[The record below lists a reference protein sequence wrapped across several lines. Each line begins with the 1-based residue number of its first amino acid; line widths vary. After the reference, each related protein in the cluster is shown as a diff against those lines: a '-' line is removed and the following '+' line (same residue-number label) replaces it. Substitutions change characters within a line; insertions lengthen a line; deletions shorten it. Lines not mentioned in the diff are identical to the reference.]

1 VKGIRPPL
9 WSHLT
14 AADLPAALRNP
25 PDRYRPVPWLAWTG
39 DLDWPVLQRQ
49 LADMRDK
56 GITEF
61 FLFPIYGMELPYMSA
76 AYWERVRQTLEFCRA
91 NGMKCWVYDEYN
103 WPSGVCAGMLLRD
116 HPEACEEILWMQPV
130 GDDETP
136 SPLPMEATESGGVRW
151 GIAKAAETRINVQ
164 GCDWL
169 NAMPGYLAVLDK
181 EACRR
186 FIESTHDRY
195 LSEARE
201 SFPETIPGFFTDEPG
216 AHTRAAGGWIG
227 LPYAPHLFAD
237 FEARFG
243 YDLRERLSDLLA
255 DSPEARR
262 TRCHYWRWAAES
274 FGEAYSAQQRAWCD
288 AHGVALTGHCL
299 GEDSLLTHVRM
310 SGDLWE
316 ALKHFTVP
324 GIDVLANA
332 DGFTYPERTSFYGPI
347 DRRAFHLTCKYV
359 HGVVRHCGAREML
372 SEAYGVCDWGM
383 NLFRQKRGFSYQV
396 ALGVTLF
403 NDNSLVTSIAD
414 FRKYSIAGKHFTQP
428 WWRHYR
434 QYADYNARLAALH
447 AEGEPVADVAV
458 LFPRSTLWALSD
470 SALYR
475 GDWFRAPDGHPVGEL
490 QTFIYD
496 LLDELVRGLYHFDF
510 IFEPVLADAEV
521 RGIGGPADAD
531 GDHGRAARATAEL
544 VTQHARYRA
553 LVVPSASDLPQTCMD
568 VIVRFAQVGG
578 VVILAG
584 DVPEREVNTQAD
596 LRGAAAQALQG
607 TRAAQVAASGRAVC
621 EALAPNAHRPVTLS
635 GADAREFVCSWR
647 RLADTDFVFVA
658 NMAERPVEVTLST
671 DLPSP
676 IAVLDP
682 DTLEAYR
689 PRADGGG
696 FPWHFAPWQAFVI
709 VSGAAAEPDVLAG
722 AGAPAAPLW
731 LLPQRIE
738 TPDGDWD
745 FALEPGNMLRLKCE
759 VRPDPGNRG
768 AAEGWHRDTGAEGWI
783 SPEGRWL
790 PEPIKPGD
798 APWYWMRARVT
809 CEAGALPQHIV
820 ADNPDFLEVFVNGQP
835 ARQAPGEPLWTEE
848 NVHFDVGGMLAEG
861 ENLICIRARTS
872 KYNDPRIAPMPGATN
887 RLLQPVVLVGEFLV
901 DEDGRLGSWSGKLH
915 CDAPWERQGL
925 PHVAG
930 VGAYRRAIEWSG
942 EGRVLLHLPECHD
955 AVEVVVNGARCG
967 VRAWPPYVF
976 DLTPALKPGDNA
988 LEIRVANTL
997 GNIILETYA
1006 GQQPSV
1012 YPTSG
1017 LKQPPRVLLL
1027 P

>member
-1 VKGIRPPL
+1 
-9 WSHLT
+9 
-14 AADLPAALRNP
+14 
-25 PDRYRPVPWLAWTG
+25 VPWLAWTG
-39 DLDWPVLQRQ
+39 DLDWEGLRAQ
-49 LADMRDK
+49 LADMREK

-91 NGMKCWVYDEYN
+91 NGMKCWIYDEYN

-116 HPEACEEILWMQPV
+116 HPEACEEILWMQPTSE
-130 GDDETP
+130 DQTA
-136 SPLPMEATESGGVRW
+136 SPLPMEVAESGGVRW
-151 GIAKAAETRINVQ
+151 GIARAAEIRINVQ

-169 NAMPGYLAVLDK
+169 NAVPGYLAVLDK

-195 LSEARE
+195 LSEAPE
-201 SFPETIPGFFTDEPG
+201 FFPGTIPGFFTDEPG
-216 AHTRAAGGWIG
+216 AHTRATGGWIG
-227 LPYAPHLFAD
+227 LPYAPALFAE
-237 FEARFG
+237 FETRFG
-243 YDLRERLSDLLA
+243 YDLRGRLSDLLV
-255 DSPEARR
+255 DGPEARR

-288 AHGVALTGHCL
+288 AHNVALTGHCL

-316 ALKHFTVP
+316 ALKHFTIP

-359 HGVVRHCGAREML
+359 HGVVRHSGAREML

-383 NLFRQKRGFSYQV
+383 NLFRQKRGFHYQV

-447 AEGEPVADVAV
+447 AEGEPVADIAV
-458 LFPRSTLWALSD
+458 LFPRSTLWARAD
-470 SALYR
+470 AAVFR

-490 QTFIYD
+490 QTLIYD

-510 IFEPVLADAEV
+510 IFEPVLAEAQV

-531 GDHGRAARATAEL
+531 GDHGRAARATPEL
-544 VTQHARYRA
+544 VTPHARYRA
-553 LVVPSASDLPQTCMD
+553 LVVPSATDLPHACMD
-568 VIVRFAQVGG
+568 VIARFAEAGG
-578 VVILAG
+578 FVVFAG
-584 DVPEREVNTQAD
+584 DLPEREVDTQAD
-596 LRGAAAQALQG
+596 RTAHVEQALQ
-607 TRAAQVAASGRAVC
+607 VPASGRAVC
-621 EALAPNAHRPVTLS
+621 EALAPHVRRPVTLA
-635 GADAREFVCSWR
+635 GEDVREFVCSWR

-658 NMAERPVEVTLST
+658 NMAERPVDVTVTT
-671 DLPSP
+671 DLPAP
-676 IAVLDP
+676 LVVLDP
-682 DTLEAYR
+682 DTLEAYQ
-689 PRADGGG
+689 PTLDAGS
-696 FPWHFAPWQAFVI
+696 FPWHFDPWQAFIV
-709 VSGAAAEPDVLAG
+709 VSGAAAQADVLPAT
-722 AGAPAAPLW
+722 APAPLW
-731 LLPQRIE
+731 L
-738 TPDGDWD
+738 TPREVVVLDGDWD
-745 FALEPGNMLRLKCE
+745 FAIEPGNMLRLSCQ
-759 VRPDPGNRG
+759 VRPDPSNRG
-768 AAEGWHRDTGAEGWI
+768 AAEGWHRDTGTDGWI
-783 SPEGRWL
+783 VPEGRWL
-790 PEPIKPGD
+790 PEPVKPGD
-798 APWYWMRARVT
+798 APWCWMRARVT
-809 CEAGALPQHIV
+809 CEAGALPQRII
-820 ADNPDFLEVFVNGQP
+820 ADNPDFLELFVNGQP
-835 ARQAPGEPLWTEE
+835 ARQVPGEPLWTEE
-848 NVHFDVGGMLAEG
+848 NVHFGVTGMLAEG
-861 ENLICIRARTS
+861 ENWIHLRVRTS

-887 RLLQPVVLVGEFLV
+887 RLLQPVVLVGGFLV
-901 DEDGRLGSWSGKLH
+901 AEDERLVPWTGKLG
-915 CDAPWERQGL
+915 CDAPWESQGL

-930 VGAYRRAIEWSG
+930 VGTYRRVIPWSG
-942 EGRVLLHLPECHD
+942 EGRVLLHLPECND
-955 AVEVVVNGARCG
+955 AVEVCVNGAPCG

-976 DLTPALKPGDNA
+976 DLTPALRPGDNA

-1006 GQQPSV
+1006 GQQPSA

-1017 LKQPPRVLLL
+1017 LKQPPGLLLL